1 MTILQPP
8 GYLQA
13 GTYDAAIDR
22 QYLNTMHLYRSHTD
36 FTRGR
41 AGVLPEI
48 AAWSAPIT
56 VSGLNITIGP
66 FRMIVENQ
74 YAANAGEYRVVS
86 TANEVRTMG
95 ASSPT
100 QNRIDLIGV
109 QVRDAFYSGSD
120 NNADVIILPGT
131 PTAGTPSEP
140 VMPAGFWPLYRLTLN
155 ANATSPSVADLRQRT
170 GVAGTALTIF
180 PNQVGQ
186 GGITY
191 GETRIYPASGS
202 LPVRHV
208 FWGEDS
214 VWHGMTTFNLE
225 FGSWLITS
233 SAANRAIASV
243 SIPDPGYPYKLDFGI
258 IVHAGFDGT
267 NGWHFTARD
276 GTGSGGTIYARG
288 AWETRDP
295 DNAFTGTFG
304 VPVVGG
310 KSGVLNGARTVTLW
324 AERKFGAA
332 TQGVSISGESY
343 GTVRVV
349 PV

>member
-48 AAWSAPIT
+48 ASWSAPIT

-155 ANATSPSVADLRQRT
+155 ANATSPVVADLRQRT
-170 GVAGTALTIF
+170 GVAGTALTVF

-191 GETRIYPASGS
+191 GETRIYPAAGGA
-202 LPVRHV
+202 PARHV

-214 VWHGMTTFNLE
+214 VWHGVTPWMVD
-225 FGSWLITS
+225 FGGWVATS
-233 SAANRAIASV
+233 SPSNRAIASAT
-243 SIPDPGYPYKLDFGI
+243 IPDPGYPHRLFFNVQI
-258 IVHAGFDGT
+258 FAAFDGL
-267 NGWHFTARD
+267 NGWNFSVRE
-276 GTGSGGTIYARG
+276 GTGSGGTVYARG
-288 AWETRDP
+288 AFETRDP
-295 DNAFTGTFG
+295 DNAFTGAFA
-304 VPVVGG
+304 VPIIGT
-310 KSGVLNGARTVTLW
+310 KSGVLNGGRTVTLW

-332 TQGVSISGESY
+332 TQGVAIQADSY
-343 GTVRVV
+343 GNAVV
-349 PV
+349 MPV